1 MLVEPIGYRVV
12 YFAHGLFRIDNNQ
25 SAFFL
30 LQLRHDM
37 GDELFR
43 QIVEQIIPQPDGSV
57 KFRLFNQKII
67 IKLFHNKYYL

>member
-12 YFAHGLFRIDNNQ
+12 YFAHGLFRIDDKQ
-25 SAFFL
+25 RALFL

-43 QIVEQIIPQPDGSV
+43 
-57 KFRLFNQKII
+57 R
-67 IKLFHNKYYL
+67 